1 MPKLVLFTS
10 GSTTEAKEVSHEWD
24 FIDKRIDISIAELQL
39 TSADTVLNVLPF
51 NVIGYHT
58 IMSGPAIKARATLI
72 NTVFDPYSYIRLFNK
87 YQPALIALIPKHV
100 ELLMATK
107 GFNTLDM
114 SCVRYMVMGSQAVP
128 QSMIDMLLG
137 KGVKLIANWYGS
149 TENPPP
155 VAIAYNSSV
164 FDFKETYGYKVEFA
178 SDGECI
184 VNGIGTGDIFSTD
197 THEYIRRKENATNRT
212 WKS

>member
-1 MPKLVLFTS
+1 MSNLILFTS
-10 GSTTEAKEVSHEWD
+10 GSTKEAKEVAHDWD

-39 TSADTVLNVLPF
+39 TSVDTVLNVLPF

-58 IMSGPAIKARATLI
+58 IMSGPAIKACSTLI

-87 YQPALIALIPKHV
+87 YQPTVIGLIPKHV

-107 GFNTLDM
+107 GFSTLDM

-128 QSMIDMLLG
+128 QSMIDMLLA

-164 FDFKETYGYKVEFA
+164 FDFKETHGYNVEFA

-184 VNGIGTGDIFSTD
+184 VNGTSTGDLFNPETGK
-197 THEYIRRKENATNRT
+197 YISRKEHATNST